1 MIRALFLGVLL
12 RDRERDNWS
21 GQRGEGL
28 SGSLRSPSR
37 CTKARP
43 PKRKPN
49 VGGRGRARFA
59 RPPPLRAGLGCI
71 APKYGQGRRGLANV
85 RYAHDRQTPAETP
98 ALYPLYSPSPALRSN
113 RCAAGSLGATPL
125 VPPPPPYLSATAQRH
140 AHWRGLPCPR
150 TPAPFGFRFA
160 PSTPSSPPGLR
171 NDRHGAVACSY
182 SVGRGLAHSQMWA
195 AFAAVGLSVVG
206 ARPSPRR
213 FARQVR
219 LLITLVAACACF
231 RLSSYFG
238 LSCMFVPYVPV
249 GLVGLL
255 LPPLSV
261 APPRPRPRS
270 YAPSWALPPARYARS
285 RYARQSGIRAGAL
298 APSPPPKVAGAGLA
312 LPALDLFFRLAHG
325 VGSLSGVSPRKRS
338 LWSLCAPRCSC
349 PRACGSWSFPRSLF
363 WACFASTL
371 FNRGRC
377 PLNTPLYGAR
387 FARCI

>member
-1 MIRALFLGVLL
+1 MIRTLLFGELL
-12 RDRERDNWS
+12 RDRERDNWG
-21 GQRGEGL
+21 GQRGERL

-37 CTKARP
+37 CTKERP

-49 VGGRGRARFA
+49 VGSWSRARYA
-59 RPPPLRAGLGCI
+59 RPPPLRAGSGCT
-71 APKYGQGRRGLANV
+71 APQYGRRCGGLADV
-85 RYAHDRQTPAETP
+85 RYAHDRQTPADNS
-98 ALYPLYSPSPALRSN
+98 ALATLNNPSPALRSN

-125 VPPPPPYLSATAQRH
+125 APPPPPYLSATAQRH
-140 AHWRGLPCPR
+140 APWRGLPRPR

-160 PSTPSSPPGLR
+160 PSPPSSPFGLR

-182 SVGRGLAHSQMWA
+182 SGGRGLAHSQMWA

-213 FARQVR
+213 VVHLVC
-219 LLITLVAACACF
+219 LLITLVAACAYF
-231 RLSSYFG
+231 RLSLPSG

-270 YAPSWALPPARYARS
+270 CAPSWALPPARYARS
-285 RYARQSGIRAGAL
+285 RYARQSGFRAGAL

-363 WACFASTL
+363 RACFASTL

-377 PLNTPLYGAR
+377 PLNTPLSGAR
-387 FARCI
+387 YARCL